1 MGTIMQQWLQY
12 CYNGYNI
19 ATVVKIS
26 LQWVQYCFNGY
37 NIATMV
43 TMGVVLQEHASNFKK
58 KYNKRK

>member
-1 MGTIMQQWLQY
+1 MVTIFLQWLKYRFNGYIFATMGRVQY
-12 CYNGYNI
+12 CY
-19 ATVVKIS
+19 
-26 LQWVQYCFNGY
+26 NGY